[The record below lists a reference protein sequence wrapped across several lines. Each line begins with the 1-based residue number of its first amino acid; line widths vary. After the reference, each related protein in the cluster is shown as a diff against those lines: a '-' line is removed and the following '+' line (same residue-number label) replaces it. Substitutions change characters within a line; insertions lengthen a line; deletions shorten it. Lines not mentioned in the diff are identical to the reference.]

1 MTPLLGTFSLDEPS
15 FSSAVSFAQWSPDS
29 LVGCFYS
36 PGRGEATSCP
46 NPNSWGSPF
55 WPFIPLLGILAIE
68 KVESKLHITTNRVES
83 NTLHC
88 SKLRLPVMNINYN
101 PLVLSLR
108 PNFDIY
114 FISFKLYPMI
124 LQIHM

>member
-1 MTPLLGTFSLDEPS
+1 MIPLGQLTPFLGTFSLDEPS

-29 LVGCFYS
+29 FVRCVYS

-88 SKLRLPVMNINYN
+88 SKLRLPVMSWAWWLM
-101 PLVLSLR
+101 PLITALR
-108 PNFDIY
+108 RQRQVD
-114 FISFKLYPMI
+114 L
-124 LQIHM
+124 